1 MYSHVTDKASHGS
14 SSGEEAFNWDLES
27 CVIWLCLLNN
37 PLSSSHSQS
46 QCSGK
51 SGLLSTSLPSHPI
64 IQQLVLRSVLPLS
77 LDRRVDTSMKPITLS
92 LWDSVSGQREG
103 VFWTLWGQPLASQR
117 KHLLLSLWFV
127 FFSFLKELSLW
138 FQVRP
143 TPPGKGRTGR
153 PELDKWDSFLNARIE
168 ASARLDVM
176 VQPKNIV

>member
-37 PLSSSHSQS
+37 PLSSSHSES

-64 IQQLVLRSVLPLS
+64 IQQLVLQSVLPLS

-127 FFSFLKELSLW
+127 FFPFWRNWVCDFRSGRHRLAKGELGDLSW
-138 FQVRP
+138 TNEIRFWM
-143 TPPGKGRTGR
+143 
-153 PELDKWDSFLNARIE
+153 PELRQ
-168 ASARLDVM
+168 V
-176 VQPKNIV
+176 PG